1 MNIRL
6 EDIDV
11 IRERTNASYT
21 MAYEALEKCN
31 GDVVKAIL
39 FLENGEKTVPNFD
52 SARKESSTAEGNIE
66 KNFNEVIEKV
76 IAAIKE
82 GNVNKVE
89 LLKDGKVVLSVPV
102 NVGIVGGLL
111 GVSLMPWAIIPAF
124 LAVYTL
130 GCKFR
135 IVRDDDSTEYYE

>member
-11 IRERTNASYT
+11 VRERTNASYT
-21 MAYEALEKCN
+21 TAYEALEKCN
-31 GDVVKAIL
+31 GNVVKAIML
-39 FLENGEKTVPNFD
+39 LENGGKAAPSFESEKN
-52 SARKESSTAEGNIE
+52 EGSTADSTIE
-66 KNFNEVIEKV
+66 KSFNEVIEKV

-89 LLKDGKVVLSVPV
+89 LLKNDKVVLSVPV

-135 IVRDDDSTEYYE
+135 IIRDDDSTEYYE